1 MLTTF
6 PKRLEVPIE
15 PAFLRLLV
23 RRRRQNQNKRVK
35 KEGSE
40 SASVTTVATPIK
52 KEKKPNVMKL
62 QIPQA
67 SQKFPTITYN
77 VAHFVVTAV
86 EKWSHSC
93 ATNTWGNSSAI
104 VSSKEL

>member
-1 MLTTF
+1 MPKKKGVEPYKVGVERLKKYDKMLTTF

-86 EKWSHSC
+86 EK
-93 ATNTWGNSSAI
+93 
-104 VSSKEL
+104 